1 MVPETD
7 TETFTEPTNGFPLYY
22 APHDCTT
29 SQNKA
34 EDSYWD
40 LEFLAYNFPESCAS
54 ASYSSQAPVT
64 QCQPQTF
71 TGMCQVDIFH
81 PQFIPSEYDH
91 TDPLC
96 LVSETTADNYTRQG
110 LVTVAG
116 VSTNHQSGP
125 CPENATYN
133 IQETMGH
140 VYPMPP
146 KKDLKAAVIPID
158 HFSTYPVPILPRT
171 SYMERQ
177 PFFSYHVYPQSATL
191 SAPQSFSLPAKVK
204 KGKKGNRT
212 SKKSVT
218 YHKCTYFGCEKTY
231 TKSSHLKA
239 HLRTHTGEKPYVCE
253 WEGCSW
259 KFARSDELIRHIRK
273 HTGVRPFQCQ
283 LCQRSF
289 ARSDHLALHLKR
301 HV

>member
-1 MVPETD
+1 MAIASCDYQSHILYDNIQVRNLMVPETD

-71 TGMCQVDIFH
+71 TG
-81 PQFIPSEYDH
+81 
-91 TDPLC
+91 
-96 LVSETTADNYTRQG
+96 
-110 LVTVAG
+110 
-116 VSTNHQSGP
+116 
-125 CPENATYN
+125 
-133 IQETMGH
+133 
-140 VYPMPP
+140 
-146 KKDLKAAVIPID
+146 
-158 HFSTYPVPILPRT
+158 
-171 SYMERQ
+171 
-177 PFFSYHVYPQSATL
+177 
-191 SAPQSFSLPAKVK
+191 
-204 KGKKGNRT
+204 
-212 SKKSVT
+212 
-218 YHKCTYFGCEKTY
+218 
-231 TKSSHLKA
+231 
-239 HLRTHTGEKPYVCE
+239 EKPYVCE